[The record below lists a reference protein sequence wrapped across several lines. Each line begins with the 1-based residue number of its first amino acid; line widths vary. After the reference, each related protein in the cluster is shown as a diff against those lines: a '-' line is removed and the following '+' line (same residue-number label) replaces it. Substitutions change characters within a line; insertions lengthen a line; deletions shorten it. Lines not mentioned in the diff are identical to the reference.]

1 MCNVYIIYNCIS
13 KKSRG
18 LLNFHTNK
26 YRISKTNNIFIVSGS
41 YIILVMKRKQ
51 LKTRIILTILTL
63 LLSLSLVS
71 QEINTPPQEKV
82 IDIEKITNSIKIG
95 KLAGNRNLEFGVRN
109 VLEEYLFEVGYDL
122 NPNASLKLQV
132 ELVFLDVLKTKRNFS
147 VFHRNSEAVVIRLKG
162 TLLKDGKKIK
172 EVTAE
177 ESSSEISIST
187 VIIDNGGQFNQTSLS
202 NAIKKACETLILELE
217 KIL

>member
-1 MCNVYIIYNCIS
+1 M
-13 KKSRG
+13 SRG
-18 LLNFHTNK
+18 FLNSRTNK
-26 YRISKTNNIFIVSGS
+26 YQINETNNIFIVSGS
-41 YIILVMKRKQ
+41 YIVLVMQRKQ

-63 LLSLSLVS
+63 LLSLSLA
-71 QEINTPPQEKV
+71 IAPPQEKV

-122 NPNASLKLQV
+122 NPNAPLKLQV

-147 VFHRNSEAVVIRLKG
+147 VLHRNNEAVVIRLKG
-162 TLLKDGKKIK
+162 TLFRDGEKIK
-172 EVTAE
+172 EVSAE
-177 ESSSEISIST
+177 ESPSEISIST

-217 KIL
+217 KS

>member
-1 MCNVYIIYNCIS
+1 M
-13 KKSRG
+13 SRG
-18 LLNFHTNK
+18 FLNSRTNK
-26 YRISKTNNIFIVSGS
+26 YQINETNNIFIVSGS
-41 YIILVMKRKQ
+41 YIVLVMQRKQ

-63 LLSLSLVS
+63 LLSLSLA
-71 QEINTPPQEKV
+71 IAPPQEKV

-95 KLAGNRNLEFGVRN
+95 KLAGNRNIEFGVRN

-122 NPNASLKLQV
+122 NPNAPLKLQV

-147 VFHRNSEAVVIRLKG
+147 VLHRNNEAVVIRLKG
-162 TLLKDGKKIK
+162 TLFRDGEKIK
-172 EVTAE
+172 EVSAE

-217 KIL
+217 KS

>member
-1 MCNVYIIYNCIS
+1 M
-13 KKSRG
+13 SRG
-18 LLNFHTNK
+18 FLNSRTNK
-26 YRISKTNNIFIVSGS
+26 YRISETNNIFIVSGS
-41 YIILVMKRKQ
+41 YIVLVMQRKQ

-63 LLSLSLVS
+63 LLSLSLA
-71 QEINTPPQEKV
+71 IAPPQEKV

-122 NPNASLKLQV
+122 NPNAPLKLQV

-147 VFHRNSEAVVIRLKG
+147 VLHRNNEAVVIRLKG
-162 TLLKDGKKIK
+162 TLFRDGEKIK
-172 EVTAE
+172 EVSAE

-217 KIL
+217 KS

>member
-1 MCNVYIIYNCIS
+1 M
-13 KKSRG
+13 SRG
-18 LLNFHTNK
+18 FLNSRTNK
-26 YRISKTNNIFIVSGS
+26 YQINETNNIFIVSGS
-41 YIILVMKRKQ
+41 YIVLVMQRKQ

-63 LLSLSLVS
+63 LLSLSLA
-71 QEINTPPQEKV
+71 IAPPQEKV

-122 NPNASLKLQV
+122 NPNAPLKLQV

-147 VFHRNSEAVVIRLKG
+147 VLHRNNEAVVIRLKG
-162 TLLKDGKKIK
+162 TLFRNGEKIK
-172 EVTAE
+172 EVSAE

-187 VIIDNGGQFNQTSLS
+187 VIIDNGGHFNQTSLS

-217 KIL
+217 KS

>member
-1 MCNVYIIYNCIS
+1 M
-13 KKSRG
+13 
-18 LLNFHTNK
+18 
-26 YRISKTNNIFIVSGS
+26 
-41 YIILVMKRKQ
+41 
-51 LKTRIILTILTL
+51 TILTL
-63 LLSLSLVS
+63 LLSLALGISA
-71 QEINTPPQEKV
+71 PPQEKV

-109 VLEEYLFEVGYDL
+109 VLEDYLFEVGYDL

-147 VFHRNSEAVVIRLKG
+147 VLHRNNESVVIRLKG
-162 TLLKDGKKIK
+162 TLFRDGKKIK
-172 EVTAE
+172 EVSAE

-217 KIL
+217 KT

>member
-1 MCNVYIIYNCIS
+1 M
-13 KKSRG
+13 SRG
-18 LLNFHTNK
+18 FLNSRTNK
-26 YRISKTNNIFIVSGS
+26 YQINETNNIFIVSGS
-41 YIILVMKRKQ
+41 YIVLVMQRKQ

-63 LLSLSLVS
+63 LLSLSLA
-71 QEINTPPQEKV
+71 IAPPQEKV

-132 ELVFLDVLKTKRNFS
+132 ELVFLDVLRTKRNFS
-147 VFHRNSEAVVIRLKG
+147 VLHRNNEAVVIRLKG
-162 TLLKDGKKIK
+162 TLFRDGEKIK
-172 EVTAE
+172 EVSAE

-217 KIL
+217 KS

>member
-1 MCNVYIIYNCIS
+1 M
-13 KKSRG
+13 SRG
-18 LLNFHTNK
+18 FLNSRTNK
-26 YRISKTNNIFIVSGS
+26 YRISKTNNIFIVSGR
-41 YIILVMKRKQ
+41 YIVLVMQRKQ

-63 LLSLSLVS
+63 LLSLSLA
-71 QEINTPPQEKV
+71 IAPPQEKV

-122 NPNASLKLQV
+122 NPNAPLKLQV
-132 ELVFLDVLKTKRNFS
+132 ELVFLDVLRTKRNFS
-147 VFHRNSEAVVIRLKG
+147 VLHRNNEAVVIRLKG
-162 TLLKDGKKIK
+162 TLFRNGEKIK
-172 EVTAE
+172 EVSAE

-217 KIL
+217 KS

>member
-1 MCNVYIIYNCIS
+1 M
-13 KKSRG
+13 SRG
-18 LLNFHTNK
+18 FLNSRTNK

-41 YIILVMKRKQ
+41 YIVLVMQRKQ

-63 LLSLSLVS
+63 LLSLSLA
-71 QEINTPPQEKV
+71 IAPPQEKV

-95 KLAGNRNLEFGVRN
+95 KLAGNRNLAFGVRN
-109 VLEEYLFEVGYDL
+109 VLEDYLFEVGYDL
-122 NPNASLKLQV
+122 NPNAPLKLQV
-132 ELVFLDVLKTKRNFS
+132 QLVFLDVLRTKRNFS
-147 VFHRNSEAVVIRLKG
+147 VLHRNNEAVVIRLKG
-162 TLLKDGKKIK
+162 TLFRDGKKIK
-172 EVTAE
+172 EVSAE

-217 KIL
+217 KS

>member
-1 MCNVYIIYNCIS
+1 M
-13 KKSRG
+13 
-18 LLNFHTNK
+18 
-26 YRISKTNNIFIVSGS
+26 
-41 YIILVMKRKQ
+41 
-51 LKTRIILTILTL
+51 TILTL

-122 NPNASLKLQV
+122 NPNASLKLQI
-132 ELVFLDVLKTKRNFS
+132 ELVFLDVLRTKRNFS
-147 VFHRNSEAVVIRLKG
+147 VLHRNNEAVVIRLKG

-217 KIL
+217 KYL

>member
-1 MCNVYIIYNCIS
+1 M
-13 KKSRG
+13 SRG
-18 LLNFHTNK
+18 FLNSRTNK
-26 YRISKTNNIFIVSGS
+26 YQINETNNIFRVSGS
-41 YIILVMKRKQ
+41 YIVLVMQRKQ

-63 LLSLSLVS
+63 LLSLSLA
-71 QEINTPPQEKV
+71 IAPPQEKV

-122 NPNASLKLQV
+122 NPNAPLKLQV

-147 VFHRNSEAVVIRLKG
+147 VLHRNNEAVVIRLKG
-162 TLLKDGKKIK
+162 TLFRDGEKIK
-172 EVTAE
+172 EVSAE

-217 KIL
+217 KS

>member
-1 MCNVYIIYNCIS
+1 M
-13 KKSRG
+13 SRG
-18 LLNFHTNK
+18 FLNSRTNK
-26 YRISKTNNIFIVSGS
+26 YRINETNNIFIVSGS
-41 YIILVMKRKQ
+41 YIVLVMQRKQ

-63 LLSLSLVS
+63 LLSLSLA
-71 QEINTPPQEKV
+71 IAPPQEKV

-122 NPNASLKLQV
+122 NPNAPLKLQV

-147 VFHRNSEAVVIRLKG
+147 VLHRNNEAVVIRLKG
-162 TLLKDGKKIK
+162 TLFRDGEKIK
-172 EVTAE
+172 EVSAE

-217 KIL
+217 KS

>member
-1 MCNVYIIYNCIS
+1 
-13 KKSRG
+13 
-18 LLNFHTNK
+18 
-26 YRISKTNNIFIVSGS
+26 
-41 YIILVMKRKQ
+41 MKRKQ

-63 LLSLSLVS
+63 LLSLTLGISA
-71 QEINTPPQEKV
+71 PPQEKV

-147 VFHRNSEAVVIRLKG
+147 VLHRNSEAVVIRLKG

-217 KIL
+217 KT

>member
-1 MCNVYIIYNCIS
+1 M
-13 KKSRG
+13 SRG
-18 LLNFHTNK
+18 FLNSRTNK
-26 YRISKTNNIFIVSGS
+26 YRISKTNNIFIISGS

-63 LLSLSLVS
+63 LLSLSL
-71 QEINTPPQEKV
+71 TLAPPQEKV

-122 NPNASLKLQV
+122 NPNAPLKLQV
-132 ELVFLDVLKTKRNFS
+132 ELVFLDVLRTKRNFS
-147 VFHRNSEAVVIRLKG
+147 VLHRNNESVVIRLKG
-162 TLLKDGKKIK
+162 TLFRDGKKIK
-172 EVTAE
+172 EVSAE

-217 KIL
+217 KS

>member
-1 MCNVYIIYNCIS
+1 M
-13 KKSRG
+13 SRG
-18 LLNFHTNK
+18 FLNSRTNK

-41 YIILVMKRKQ
+41 YIVLVMQRKQ
-51 LKTRIILTILTL
+51 LKTRLILTILTL
-63 LLSLSLVS
+63 LLSLSLA
-71 QEINTPPQEKV
+71 ITPPQEKV

-95 KLAGNRNLEFGVRN
+95 KLAGNRNLAFGVRN
-109 VLEEYLFEVGYDL
+109 VLEDYLFEVGYDL
-122 NPNASLKLQV
+122 NPNAPLKLQV

-147 VFHRNSEAVVIRLKG
+147 VLHRNNEAVVIRLKG
-162 TLLKDGKKIK
+162 TLFRDGEKIK
-172 EVTAE
+172 EVSAE

-217 KIL
+217 KS

>member
-1 MCNVYIIYNCIS
+1 M
-13 KKSRG
+13 SRG
-18 LLNFHTNK
+18 FLNSRTNK

-41 YIILVMKRKQ
+41 YIVLVMQRKQ

-63 LLSLSLVS
+63 LLSLSLA
-71 QEINTPPQEKV
+71 IAPPQEKV

-95 KLAGNRNLEFGVRN
+95 KLAGNRNLAFGVRN
-109 VLEEYLFEVGYDL
+109 VLEDYLFEVGYDL
-122 NPNASLKLQV
+122 NPNAPLKLQV
-132 ELVFLDVLKTKRNFS
+132 ELVFLDVLRTKRNFS
-147 VFHRNSEAVVIRLKG
+147 VLHRNNEAVVIRLKG
-162 TLLKDGKKIK
+162 TLFRDGKKIK
-172 EVTAE
+172 EVSAE

-217 KIL
+217 KS

>member
-1 MCNVYIIYNCIS
+1 M
-13 KKSRG
+13 
-18 LLNFHTNK
+18 
-26 YRISKTNNIFIVSGS
+26 
-41 YIILVMKRKQ
+41 
-51 LKTRIILTILTL
+51 
-63 LLSLSLVS
+63 
-71 QEINTPPQEKV
+71 
-82 IDIEKITNSIKIG
+82 
-95 KLAGNRNLEFGVRN
+95 
-109 VLEEYLFEVGYDL
+109 GYDL

-217 KIL
+217 KYL

>member
-1 MCNVYIIYNCIS
+1 M
-13 KKSRG
+13 SRG
-18 LLNFHTNK
+18 FLNSRTNK
-26 YRISKTNNIFIVSGS
+26 YQINETNNIFIVSGS
-41 YIILVMKRKQ
+41 YIVLVMQRKQ

-63 LLSLSLVS
+63 LLSLSLA
-71 QEINTPPQEKV
+71 IAPPQEKV

-122 NPNASLKLQV
+122 NPNAPLKLQV

-147 VFHRNSEAVVIRLKG
+147 VLHRNNEAVVIRLKG
-162 TLLKDGKKIK
+162 TLFRDGEKIK
-172 EVTAE
+172 EVSAE

-187 VIIDNGGQFNQTSLS
+187 VIIDNGGQFNQTR
-202 NAIKKACETLILELE
+202 
-217 KIL
+217 

>member
-1 MCNVYIIYNCIS
+1 M
-13 KKSRG
+13 SRG
-18 LLNFHTNK
+18 FLNSRTNK
-26 YRISKTNNIFIVSGS
+26 YQINETNNIFIVSGS
-41 YIILVMKRKQ
+41 YIVLVMQRKQ

-63 LLSLSLVS
+63 LLSLSLA
-71 QEINTPPQEKV
+71 IAPPQEKV

-122 NPNASLKLQV
+122 NPNAPLKLQV

-147 VFHRNSEAVVIRLKG
+147 VLHRNNEAVVIRLKG
-162 TLLKDGKKIK
+162 TLFRNGEKIK
-172 EVTAE
+172 EVSAE

-202 NAIKKACETLILELE
+202 NAIKKACQTLILELE
-217 KIL
+217 KS

>member
-1 MCNVYIIYNCIS
+1 M
-13 KKSRG
+13 SRG
-18 LLNFHTNK
+18 ILNSRTNK

-41 YIILVMKRKQ
+41 YIILVTKRKQ

-63 LLSLSLVS
+63 LLSLSLVA
-71 QEINTPPQEKV
+71 QEINIPPQEKV

-95 KLAGNRNLEFGVRN
+95 KLAGNRNLAFGVRN
-109 VLEEYLFEVGYDL
+109 VLEDYLFEVGYDL
-122 NPNASLKLQV
+122 NPNAPLKLQV
-132 ELVFLDVLKTKRNFS
+132 ELVFLDVLRTKRNFS
-147 VFHRNSEAVVIRLKG
+147 VLHRNNEAVVIRLKG
-162 TLLKDGKKIK
+162 TLFRDGEKIK
-172 EVTAE
+172 EVSAE

-217 KIL
+217 KS

>member
-1 MCNVYIIYNCIS
+1 M
-13 KKSRG
+13 SRG
-18 LLNFHTNK
+18 FLNSRTNK
-26 YRISKTNNIFIVSGS
+26 YRINETNNIFIVSGS
-41 YIILVMKRKQ
+41 YIVLVMQRKQ

-63 LLSLSLVS
+63 LLSLSLA
-71 QEINTPPQEKV
+71 IAPPQEKV

-122 NPNASLKLQV
+122 NPNAPLKLQV

-147 VFHRNSEAVVIRLKG
+147 VLHRNNEAVVIRLKG
-162 TLLKDGKKIK
+162 TLFRVGEKIK
-172 EVTAE
+172 EVSAE

-217 KIL
+217 KS

>member
-1 MCNVYIIYNCIS
+1 
-13 KKSRG
+13 
-18 LLNFHTNK
+18 
-26 YRISKTNNIFIVSGS
+26 
-41 YIILVMKRKQ
+41 MKRKQ

-71 QEINTPPQEKV
+71 LEINAPPQEKV

-122 NPNASLKLQV
+122 NPNAPLKLQV
-132 ELVFLDVLKTKRNFS
+132 ELVFLDVLRTKRNFS
-147 VFHRNSEAVVIRLKG
+147 ILHRNNEAVVIRLKG

-187 VIIDNGGQFNQTSLS
+187 VIIDSGGQFNQTSLS

-217 KIL
+217 IS